1 MAHYEQIP
9 RLRRFDDIFQ
19 WFQKLE
25 GFPKLC
31 SVAKI
36 LHSIPATSVSSE
48 RLFSTATR
56 LYADKCRSRL
66 SAERA
71 EQILLIKSSLKCLKL
86 APEVDISII
95 EEDDEKQC

>member
-1 MAHYEQIP
+1 MK
-9 RLRRFDDIFQ
+9 
-19 WFQKLE
+19 KLE

-71 EQILLIKSSLKCLKL
+71 EQILLIKSSLKNLKL
-86 APEVDISII
+86 APEVDISISD
-95 EEDDEKQC
+95 EDDEKQC